1 MWVRS
6 VLFVRIRKRL
16 SPKQP
21 LIQMAK
27 FHNKR
32 RTTMSELL
40 SALYWLGG
48 GDTGL
53 GTIWGAVGIAALV
66 IVGIL
71 LYGDWGYHR

>member
-1 MWVRS
+1 
-6 VLFVRIRKRL
+6 
-16 SPKQP
+16 
-21 LIQMAK
+21 
-27 FHNKR
+27 
-32 RTTMSELL
+32 MSELL

-66 IVGIL
+66 ISGIL